1 MLALARRADEAL
13 TLTRGDA
20 AEAERCFSV
29 AAALEAEDD
38 DDDAELLL
46 LLLPE
51 EDELPPLEGEE
62 LLDDFDEESTEEAR
76 RDCGRVD
83 REPQLEMKFLAAGE
97 AEAIAGVLRL
107 DCLSNERA

>member
-29 AAALEAEDD
+29 AVALEAEDD
-38 DDDAELLL
+38 EDDAELL

-62 LLDDFDEESTEEAR
+62 LLDDFDKESTEEAR

-97 AEAIAGVLRL
+97 PEAIAGVLRL